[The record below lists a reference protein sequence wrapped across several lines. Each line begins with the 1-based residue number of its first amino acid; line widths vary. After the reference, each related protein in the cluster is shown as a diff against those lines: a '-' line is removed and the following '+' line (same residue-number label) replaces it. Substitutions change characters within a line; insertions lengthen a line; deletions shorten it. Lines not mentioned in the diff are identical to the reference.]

1 MFPPPNRFRLKIAVW
16 WGSLFYEYIYVLSV
30 LQKFISV
37 WESARLARYVYDK
50 SKNVPTNFQTLQI
63 VTHVYWL
70 TSEAEEEFAG
80 SVYWELGGSR
90 NHNQL

>member
-1 MFPPPNRFRLKIAVW
+1 ML
-16 WGSLFYEYIYVLSV
+16 
-30 LQKFISV
+30 
-37 WESARLARYVYDK
+37 WESARLAWYMYDK
-50 SKNVPTNFQTLQI
+50 SKNVPTKLQTQQI

-70 TSEAEEEFAG
+70 MSEAEEEFAG